1 MALSLRWVEAM
12 NQPTLTKRVLLL
24 LLLSLPMLTG
34 AAGQGCGGE
43 DSSVVKQDRVFTQ
56 YWLFYDANTDI
67 TYARATFR
75 LGNAFGT
82 LLELT
87 DPAKVT
93 FNEKAL
99 SYKNV
104 PGWHEA
110 EFPGRVT
117 GTFVYSNVEGQ
128 RFTVSVPALPEATV
142 QEALTIPAGKAYS
155 FAWKGPPIA
164 KDERLEV
171 IVTGENKLDF
181 SIVEQRSLGA
191 TDVVIGADKTRRF
204 NAQGWL
210 GVRRTKE
217 STPKEAPD
225 AGGMV
230 WATSQPKDA
239 RVTWGSAGADGGM

>member
-1 MALSLRWVEAM
+1 M
-12 NQPTLTKRVLLL
+12 NESTLTKRVLLV
-24 LLLSLPMLTG
+24 LLLSLPLLTG

-43 DSSVVKQDRVFTQ
+43 DSSVVRQDRIFTQ
-56 YWLFYDANTDI
+56 YWLFYDANTDV

-75 LGNAFGT
+75 LGHALGT

-99 SYKNV
+99 SYKSV

-110 EFPGRVT
+110 EFPGRMT
-117 GTFVYSNVEGQ
+117 GAFVYSNVDGQ
-128 RFTVSVPALPEATV
+128 RFTVQVAALPEATV
-142 QEALTIPAGKAYS
+142 QEALTIPAGKAYA
-155 FAWKGPPIA
+155 FTWKGPAIA

-181 SIVEQRSLGA
+181 SIIEQRGVGA

-210 GVRRTKE
+210 GVRRTQE
-217 STPKEAPD
+217 STPMEAPD

-230 WATSQPKDA
+230 WVTSQPKDA
-239 RVTWGSAGADGGM
+239 RVTWGGNADGGR

>member
-1 MALSLRWVEAM
+1 M
-12 NQPTLTKRVLLL
+12 NEPNVKRVLLVWL
-24 LLLSLPMLTG
+24 LALPLLTG
-34 AAGQGCGGE
+34 ASGQGCGGE
-43 DSSVVKQDRVFTQ
+43 DSSVVKQDRIFTQ

-67 TYARATFR
+67 TSARATFR
-75 LGNAFGT
+75 LGNALGT

-93 FNEKAL
+93 FNEKPL
-99 SYKNV
+99 SYKSV

-117 GTFVYSNVEGQ
+117 GAFVYSNVDGQ
-128 RFTVSVPALPEATV
+128 RFTVQVAALPEATV

-155 FAWKGPPIA
+155 FTWKGPPIA

-181 SIVEQRSLGA
+181 SIVEQRGVGA

-204 NAQGWL
+204 AAQGWL
-210 GVRRTKE
+210 GVRRTLE
-217 STPKEAPD
+217 SSPKEAPD

-239 RVTWGSAGADGGM
+239 RVTWSSGGDGGM